1 MRARGFSLL
10 EVMVAMA
17 IAGIFVSNAVSAFA
31 GSIHA
36 NADAKRSWV
45 AFTIAQQQMEI
56 LSAIPVTALALA
68 HNSTAV
74 NLGKTADASCNGLP
88 ASLIRRVNTFGVAD
102 PKGFFE
108 LCWRVTVGSPA
119 RELRNIRVIVNY
131 PKMASQEVAHVVLQ
145 TIR

>member
-1 MRARGFSLL
+1 
-10 EVMVAMA
+10 
-17 IAGIFVSNAVSAFA
+17 
-31 GSIHA
+31 
-36 NADAKRSWV
+36 
-45 AFTIAQQQMEI
+45 
-56 LSAIPVTALALA
+56 VTAPALVN
-68 HNSTAV
+68 NSTAV
-74 NLGKTADASCNGLP
+74 NLGTTADATCEGLP
-88 ASLIRRVNTFGVAD
+88 ASLVRRVNTFGVAD